1 MRNVEELPEG
11 YEIPIHRSLVQ
22 PLYWMGV
29 PRNLFISEILLG
41 VLGESSSRPGQLS
54 LSWLRCIICSVIS
67 DSRIR
72 SSIWSFYGHGNIKI
86 IIIAKGGGCFVF

>member
-41 VLGESSSRPGQLS
+41 VLGGIFFKTWTVIFVLGALHYLFRYLGQQDPQFHLVF
-54 LSWLRCIICSVIS
+54 LRA
-67 DSRIR
+67 REHKNYYYR
-72 SSIWSFYGHGNIKI
+72 
-86 IIIAKGGGCFVF
+86 